1 MGSFGDRHTDKRILG
16 LGWLSSLSLLAPT
29 GKMPPKKS
37 KKPING
43 DEDIQVAS
51 NISEIVILDIE
62 DMTRMM
68 D

>member
-1 MGSFGDRHTDKRILG
+1 
-16 LGWLSSLSLLAPT
+16 
-29 GKMPPKKS
+29 MPPKKS

-51 NISEIVILDIE
+51 NISEIVILNTE
-62 DMTRMM
+62 DMTSML